1 MATIFNSDLQN
12 HRRAPAPPISSNSK
26 QLLNLRK
33 YQGWIHLKD
42 DGIFTSFRWN
52 KRYMI
57 INEKAVNI
65 YKMEPQLNDL
75 PDISFPLNLINT
87 INLKSNS
94 GYNKY
99 CQTFEFILKSNL
111 NITKPLLIS
120 IKSNHDYNQW
130 LELLQS
136 KCPLAQFNQNSSIFQ
151 ASNNSNSSINSSG
164 VSSPIN
170 FTHKVHVGFDPASG
184 NFTGLPDTWKSLL
197 QHSKITNED
206 WKKDPVAVIEVLE
219 FYSDING
226 TPVNSPNPLNSQ
238 NLQDWVKHP
247 SSKNVDSSKLSNNI
261 TNLSA
266 NINKLS
272 DPSSFKPSRAAPK
285 IPVPYHLS
293 KNENVSPLNNL
304 VEAQESGSP
313 IRRAPPPP
321 SSISQD
327 KTNNYKSDNNKNYN
341 LHNTNDTK
349 QNVPTGLGHNAPRQQ
364 PPTIPTNKIHPDLKI
379 QTNNDKQT
387 STNTK
392 YQLSSS
398 SSPTNENQYIKSFGL
413 TNKSKNQ
420 PSLNSNSSNTKA
432 GINIAPLQ
440 ISKQSQQPPQSLRV
454 AEQKGF
460 EKQPQKQYQGESK
473 PVQNTNANQLPV
485 KTAKQIKREREKLN
499 DMQVLAKLKTV
510 VNNKDPTPLYKIIER
525 AGQGASGEVFLA
537 ESVIDNQ
544 KVAIKQMD
552 LNVQPRK
559 ELIITEIL
567 VMKDSQHKNIVNFL
581 DSYLRG
587 NSDLWVIMEYMEGGS
602 LTEVIE
608 NNGFKLTERQ
618 IATIC
623 FESLKGLQHLHKKHI
638 IHRDIKSDNV
648 LLDSKGN
655 VKITD
660 FGFCAKLT
668 DKKNKRA
675 TMVGTPY
682 WMAPEVVKQK
692 EYDEKV
698 DVWSLGIMAIEMI
711 EGEPP
716 YLNEEPIK
724 ALYLIATNG
733 TPKLKKPELLS
744 NSIKKFLSICLCVDV
759 RFRATTDELLE
770 HSFIKHKSGN
780 IEELSTLLEW
790 KRNGNNSQADESE

>member
-1 MATIFNSDLQN
+1 MML
-12 HRRAPAPPISSNSK
+12 
-26 QLLNLRK
+26 
-33 YQGWIHLKD
+33 
-42 DGIFTSFRWN
+42 
-52 KRYMI
+52 
-57 INEKAVNI
+57 NEKTLSI
-65 YKMEPQLNDL
+65 YKSEPTTSDL
-75 PDISFPLNLINT
+75 PDLSFPLNMISI

-94 GYNKY
+94 GYNKS
-99 CQTFEFILKSNL
+99 CSTFEIILKQNN

-120 IKSNHDYNQW
+120 IKSTQEYNDW
-130 LELLQS
+130 LDIFKS
-136 KCPLAQFNQNSSIFQ
+136 KAPLAQFNNLSSS
-151 ASNNSNSSINSSG
+151 SNTSVGITNTSG

-170 FTHKVHVGFDPASG
+170 FTHRVHVGFDPASG
-184 NFTGLPDTWKSLL
+184 NFTGLPETWKSLL

-226 TPVNSPNPLNSQ
+226 TPVNSPNPIKSSQ
-238 NLQDWVKHP
+238 NLQDWVKYP
-247 SSKNVDSSKLSNNI
+247 PGKSAEPINDSNFNRNNSSNTALGGNYDSGPINTNFNN
-261 TNLSA
+261 
-266 NINKLS
+266 
-272 DPSSFKPSRAAPK
+272 PSSFKPSRAAPK
-285 IPVPYHLS
+285 PPTPYHLS
-293 KNENVSPLNNL
+293 KQENGSPLNYPAQSEDSNL
-304 VEAQESGSP
+304 N
-313 IRRAPPPP
+313 IRKAPAPPKIDVLDIKN
-321 SSISQD
+321 SDRDMNESRQISNIP
-327 KTNNYKSDNNKNYN
+327 TKSA
-341 LHNTNDTK
+341 HS
-349 QNVPTGLGHNAPRQQ
+349 APKQQ
-364 PPTIPTNKIHPDLKI
+364 PPLLLKDGNSNPYSKYSNGSNNNLNKD
-379 QTNNDKQT
+379 
-387 STNTK
+387 S
-392 YQLSSS
+392 
-398 SSPTNENQYIKSFGL
+398 YIKPFGL
-413 TNKSKNQ
+413 TTKGKAQAPYDSKSNPSQFKTGLDILLTQSNDNLQLHQ
-420 PSLNSNSSNTKA
+420 PASKVTLREKEADLSSNGTQIQPLKHA
-432 GINIAPLQ
+432 QPKQKIAQ
-440 ISKQSQQPPQSLRV
+440 KTPP
-454 AEQKGF
+454 
-460 EKQPQKQYQGESK
+460 
-473 PVQNTNANQLPV
+473 NQAPN
-485 KTAKQIKREREKLN
+485 KTAKQMKKEREKLN

-510 VNNKDPTPLYKIIER
+510 VNNKDPTPLFRIIEK
-525 AGQGASGEVFLA
+525 AGQGASGAVYLA
-537 ESVIDNQ
+537 ESIIDNQ

-587 NSDLWVIMEYMEGGS
+587 SSDLWVIMEYMEGGS

-608 NNGFKLTERQ
+608 NNGFKLNERQ

-648 LLDSKGN
+648 LLDAKGN

-668 DKKNKRA
+668 DQKNKRA

-698 DVWSLGIMAIEMI
+698 DVWSLGIMTIEMI

-716 YLNEEPIK
+716 YLNEEPLK

-759 RFRATTDELLE
+759 RYRATTDELLE
-770 HSFIKHKSGN
+770 HSFIKFKSGQ

-790 KRNGNNSQADESE
+790 KRNGSTSHIDDDEE